1 MSDYSDLFKNDTQTK
16 TIFTAAAAVTDEA
29 QALAFTNA
37 NIAYQQG
44 IMRIPMPDDAARK
57 GVLKNIYNFAWKY
70 LATEGT
76 DIEKCQ
82 KVIDLYS
89 KANEAFPNDLPAIT
103 AEQAVE
109 MRNNSA
115 RSL

>member
-1 MSDYSDLFKNDTQTK
+1 MSDYSDLFKDEIKTK
-16 TIFTAAAAVTDEA
+16 KIFAAAAAVADEA

-37 NIAYQQG
+37 NIAYQQS
-44 IMRIPMPDDAARK
+44 ILKKPMPDDAARK
-57 GVLKNIYNFAWKY
+57 LVLKNIYKLAWKY
-70 LATEGT
+70 LETEGT

-115 RSL
+115 RS